1 MFQWRGIIESAERY
15 RSAITSVICD
25 YRTVLR
31 ESVWNRDNISIE
43 AQVSNLVF
51 IATSLDGY
59 ISDKDDGL
67 DWLQSIPNPDNLD
80 LGFGPLMERID
91 AIVMGRKTFEKVC
104 SFDCDWP
111 YSKPV
116 FVLSNSL
123 SSLPDEYEG
132 KAELI
137 SGSLADVL
145 ATIHGRG
152 HHELYIDGGST
163 IQSFLKDDLI
173 DEMIITVLPI
183 LLGGGSPLFGELPE
197 PMEFEHIKTEV
208 MLNAMVQSHYRRRR

>member
-1 MFQWRGIIESAERY
+1 M
-15 RSAITSVICD
+15 
-25 YRTVLR
+25 
-31 ESVWNRDNISIE
+31 
-43 AQVSNLVF
+43 SNLVF

-67 DWLQSIPNPDNLD
+67 DWLQSISNPDDLD
-80 LGFGPLMERID
+80 LGWAAFLDRVD

-104 SFDCDWP
+104 GFDCDWP
-111 YSKPV
+111 YPKPV

-123 SSLPDEYEG
+123 SSLPDGYEG

-163 IQSFLKDDLI
+163 IQSFLKEDLI
-173 DEMIITVLPI
+173 DEMIITVLPVM
-183 LLGGGSPLFGELPE
+183 LGGGSPLFGDLPE

-208 MLNAMVQSHYRRRR
+208 MRSPSG